1 MRTQEKDL
9 ENGGSEK
16 VGTEAAGMRE
26 LSDDKSRRFRAGR
39 GRGSEDELVGWH
51 H

>member
-9 ENGGSEK
+9 GNGGSEK

-39 GRGSEDELVGWH
+39 GIFQLEALAME
-51 H
+51 